1 MEQKKFKKDNLKFLK
16 DISQYFEF
24 KEDPLDFLIYIRGF
38 LGEDN
43 GSQHKFQHNSDKEI
57 INAIKKLSY
66 TGMDISLFTVPGL
79 EDLEKDVTSQI
90 ENGDFNE
97 NTFTMFLPDFID
109 IVLNDKSVV
118 VISHDE
124 DVVWSDEDKSPRI
137 ASMNLIGSLIA
148 IIVCKIA
155 YMKNLEVSFD

>member
-1 MEQKKFKKDNLKFLK
+1 
-16 DISQYFEF
+16 
-24 KEDPLDFLIYIRGF
+24 
-38 LGEDN
+38 
-43 GSQHKFQHNSDKEI
+43 
-57 INAIKKLSY
+57 
-66 TGMDISLFTVPGL
+66 MDISLFTVPGL

>member
-1 MEQKKFKKDNLKFLK
+1 
-16 DISQYFEF
+16 
-24 KEDPLDFLIYIRGF
+24 
-38 LGEDN
+38 
-43 GSQHKFQHNSDKEI
+43 
-57 INAIKKLSY
+57 
-66 TGMDISLFTVPGL
+66 MDISLFTVPGL

-97 NTFTMFLPDFID
+97 KTFTMFLPDFID

-137 ASMNLIGSLIA
+137 ASMNLIGRLIA